1 MFPSGSRFK
10 SHSPHHEQTYPKIV
24 DFALWLKKTHRLM
37 DATIESK
44 VRRIKRLAKKVNI
57 WNIEEVKDTIT
68 LASWSNIYKELMEY
82 AYCDWCEFQG
92 FKYKP
97 RSYYREETLP
107 YIPTGKD
114 IDHLIAGINKKYAPL
129 LQLLKESGWRSRSF
143 NSRNSVFN
151 NL

>member
-1 MFPSGSRFK
+1 
-10 SHSPHHEQTYPKIV
+10 
-24 DFALWLKKTHRLM
+24 M
-37 DATIESK
+37 DSTIESK
-44 VRRIKRLAKKVNI
+44 VRRIKRLAKKVNL
-57 WNIEEVKDTIT
+57 WNVEEVKDVIT
-68 LASWSNIYKELMEY
+68 LSPWRNSYKELMEY

-92 FKYKP
+92 FKHKP
-97 RSYYREETLP
+97 RSYYRKETLP
-107 YIPTGKD
+107 YIPIGKD